1 MSDQLNTGIVTRIDE
16 FGESM
21 LSHPKLANAFTQVFS
36 EVKRPTVSIVEVM
49 GPTGVGKTTLVNKL
63 YRESLNFFSPKMAG
77 NPGLVPVIKVE
88 AAAPENGMFQW
99 LDLFQRILRE
109 LREPMIECK
118 TLPPAFAVG
127 MENPQKKSTI
137 NAMRWAVEQAI
148 RFRGTSVI
156 IIDEAQHLTKT
167 PNARRLA
174 DQMDV
179 IKSLA
184 TQTNAQFVM
193 TGTYELRLL
202 LNQNGQLA
210 RRIRSVHFGRYNYA
224 NEHERQEFI
233 NILGMFESRLPLA
246 GNNLLTS
253 QPEFI
258 YKNCLGCVGIL
269 KEWLRTAVER
279 AAQAGRNHFL
289 KGDLAATPL
298 PPASLEKIFE
308 EIGEGEQAV
317 ANQMREASDWT
328 LKLGLPNTATANATP
343 AKSVNRP
350 VGQRKPQRDPVG
362 VPYVEHIFSGSH

>member
-1 MSDQLNTGIVTRIDE
+1 MSDHLNTEILNRINE
-16 FGESM
+16 FGETM
-21 LSHPKLANAFTQVFS
+21 LSHPKLTNAFAQVFS
-36 EVKRPTVSIVEVM
+36 EVQRPTVSIVEVM
-49 GPTGVGKTTLVNKL
+49 GPTGVGKTTLINKL
-63 YRESLNFFSPKMAG
+63 YRDSLNLFSQEMEK

-99 LDLFQRILRE
+99 LDFFQRTLRE

-118 TLPPAFAVG
+118 AVPPAFAVG
-127 MENPQKKSTI
+127 MENLQNKSTL

-148 RFRGTSVI
+148 RFRGTRVI

-184 TQTNAQFVM
+184 TQTNVQFVLV
-193 TGTYELRLL
+193 GTYELRLL

-210 RRIRSVHFGRYNYA
+210 RRIRSVHFGRYDYA
-224 NEHERQEFI
+224 NERERQEFL
-233 NILGMFESRLPLA
+233 NILCMFESRLPMA
-246 GNNLLTS
+246 GNILLTS
-253 QPEFI
+253 QPEYI
-258 YKNCLGCVGIL
+258 YKNSLGCVGIL
-269 KEWLRTAVER
+269 KEWLRAAVER
-279 AAQAGRNHFL
+279 AAQAGRDKL
-289 KGDLAATPL
+289 LEGDLVAAAL

-328 LKLGLPNTATANATP
+328 LKLGLLTTVTTNATS
-343 AKSVNRP
+343 AKPVNRQ
-350 VGQRKPQRDPVG
+350 VGHRKPQRDPVG
-362 VPYVEHIFSGSH
+362 VPYGNYAFSGTQ